1 MLKSIIGR
9 HVGSLHLT
17 EYKFEIDSFAQ
28 YYGSLSMERFYC
40 YGWSRSHFRRC
51 QRSRQIVN

>member
-51 QRSRQIVN
+51 QRSS